1 MQQNS
6 RRSPVGVY
14 IDLWKECTWHMLV
27 THCCLLAILLFFV
40 SEPKFR
46 AGEITWALPAFS
58 LLTGILMSTILIL
71 SGGTDEQ

>member
-1 MQQNS
+1 
-6 RRSPVGVY
+6 
-14 IDLWKECTWHMLV
+14 MLV